1 MEQELGHAGMNA
13 LRGLEDRLSHFI
25 QPVNPDPEFIDT
37 LRSKITH
44 PSTVFLETGKRRM
57 GFLVI
62 AAGLV
67 TGALVIWLLSH
78 HGAKEE

>member
-1 MEQELGHAGMNA
+1 MEQELGQAGMNA
-13 LRGLEDRLSHFI
+13 LKGLEDRLSRFI

-37 LRSKITH
+37 LRTKITH
-44 PSTVFLETGKRRM
+44 PSTVILETGKRRM

-67 TGALVIWLLSH
+67 TGVLVVWLLSH
-78 HGAKEE
+78 HSAKED